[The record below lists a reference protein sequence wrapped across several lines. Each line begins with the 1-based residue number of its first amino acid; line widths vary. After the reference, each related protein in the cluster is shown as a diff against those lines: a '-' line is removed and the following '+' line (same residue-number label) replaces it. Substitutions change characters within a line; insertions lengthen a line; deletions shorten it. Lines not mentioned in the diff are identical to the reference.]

1 MITADFHTHTSFSTD
16 SKASPESMI
25 ERAIALGLKT
35 YCITDHMDYFFPE
48 HNDEGFTEFVFDPDQ
63 YFETLTAL
71 KKKYRGKLD
80 LRIGIEL
87 GLRDEPDARDE
98 NKKLC
103 DKLVNNYPFDF
114 VIGSTHVID
123 HFDPYNRECWGGRSA
138 EDIVQMYYDSVLYS
152 VRNYDCFNVYGHLD
166 YIIRYI
172 PEGVTVDL
180 TKFDPIIDTILKE
193 LIARGKGITIEELLD
208 EIEAIVY
215 SGTKLNIDYY
225 IRSVMDDDHMQ
236 DIYDYFLDESET
248 DDLDEAMDEL
258 GDDYTELEIRL
269 VRIKFL
275 SEMAN

>member
-193 LIARGKGITIEELLD
+193 LIARGKGIEVNTSRLFR
-208 EIEAIVY
+208 
-215 SGTKLNIDYY
+215 GTKTNP
-225 IRSVMDDDHMQ
+225 SP
-236 DIYDYFLDESET
+236 DILARYRAFGGTALTIGSDAHKPEQVAGAFEKACEMLK
-248 DDLDEAMDEL
+248 EL
-258 GDDYTELEIRL
+258 GFKEYSVFKNGKESRRKL
-269 VRIKFL
+269 
-275 SEMAN
+275 